1 MRTAADTPDQRL
13 HEYERLFA
21 RALRRRER
29 RPGAVVFAFDDE
41 PEIRAWVDDLAH
53 REAACCPFV
62 DYRIEAT
69 GDELVWTMSSAVG
82 GEAGEQIAIALD
94 AIHDLAGPGMST
106 LFEEMAE
113 RGVAVIERGA
123 QRFEMRGRPALK

>member
-29 RPGAVVFAFDDE
+29 RSDAVVFAFEDE
-41 PEIRAWVDDLAH
+41 PGIRTWVEDLAH

-62 DYRIEAT
+62 DHRIEAT

-82 GEAGEQIAIALD
+82 GEQIAIALD
-94 AIHDLAGPGMST
+94 AIHDLAGSGMST

-113 RGVAVIERGA
+113 RGVAVLERGA